1 MVFPIRKLSEWQ
13 FLLFKNTFLKET
25 KKEKKNRNIKI
36 NTWSHKKRQHKKVIV
51 LIILKLQLL
60 KLRHEEDIVSPRRIS
75 EKVRMV
81 QDEVH
86 WRKMDT
92 N

>member
-1 MVFPIRKLSEWQ
+1 M
-13 FLLFKNTFLKET
+13 
-25 KKEKKNRNIKI
+25 
-36 NTWSHKKRQHKKVIV
+36 KRQHKKVIV